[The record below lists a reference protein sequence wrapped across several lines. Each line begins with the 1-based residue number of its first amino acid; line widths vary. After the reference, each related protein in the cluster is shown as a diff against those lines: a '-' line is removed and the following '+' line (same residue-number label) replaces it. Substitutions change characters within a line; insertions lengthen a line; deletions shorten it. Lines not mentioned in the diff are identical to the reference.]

1 MSEKIFYFNGDKM
14 QVGDQV
20 WLDDGLRI
28 GYIEAVLSAEE
39 AQRQYL
45 QTKRGFCVQLEKA
58 ITPGGLA

>member
-1 MSEKIFYFNGDKM
+1 M